1 MTKIAAVQMCS
12 SHIIDDN
19 LNTAVILIAEAANQ
33 GAKLIVLP
41 EMFAIMGL
49 TDNDKIL
56 SKEVFLNGPIQS
68 FLSEQ
73 AKKNKVWIIG
83 GTIPIESE
91 NNPKKIKAASLV
103 FDDTGNFIDRY
114 DKIHLFD
121 TTISQNEK
129 YNESNTTDP
138 GDKVVLINTP
148 FGKIGLAVCYDLR
161 FPELF
166 RYLFNMGAEIFVVPS
181 AFTTTTGQAHWELL
195 TRSRAVENFCY
206 LIGACQGGTH
216 ANGRKTYGNSIIVD
230 PWGTIIAHKDAIQP
244 GIIYADIDLDKLYE
258 IRKSIPVNRHQRI
271 FFDMSQLK

>member
-181 AFTTTTGQAHWELL
+181 AFTTTTGQAP
-195 TRSRAVENFCY
+195 
-206 LIGACQGGTH
+206 I
-216 ANGRKTYGNSIIVD
+216 K
-230 PWGTIIAHKDAIQP
+230 
-244 GIIYADIDLDKLYE
+244 
-258 IRKSIPVNRHQRI
+258 
-271 FFDMSQLK
+271 

>member
-1 MTKIAAVQMCS
+1 MFTKFFKSFSDS
-12 SHIIDDN
+12 SSSSDEKKLTHWAKNEAFMKALQSNGITIS
-19 LNTAVILIAEAANQ
+19 ILD
-33 GAKLIVLP
+33 KKSLP
-41 EMFAIMGL
+41 E
-49 TDNDKIL
+49 
-56 SKEVFLNGPIQS
+56 LNS
-68 FLSEQ
+68 LM
-73 AKKNKVWIIG
+73 KKNKDDDGFLQMQTAIRNCTDFKKIVDKEI
-83 GTIPIESE
+83 
-91 NNPKKIKAASLV
+91 PKKIKAASLV